1 MGRSQ
6 GRVRKSTWVLV
17 SLILVF
23 LCVFSCMFLVYFH
36 VSTNRLISV
45 NKQLQSDIE
54 TFNSVKSEN
63 QDKLD
68 RLNMMYKEVE
78 DVGASLKEVKESY
91 FKLAVEADERAR
103 SGEANFKVCYLTFD
117 DGPYSKTT
125 PLFLD
130 VLKEKNVLGTF
141 FVLKKDNLD
150 DLYKRIRDEGHTL
163 ANHTASHKIS
173 NGIYRSEDAFIE
185 DIKENDDFIYNLLGV
200 KMDVMRFPGG
210 SPQATYSGL
219 NKTSLVNKLVD
230 MGYGYIDWTL
240 TTGDGEANLSPDEF
254 LHNVVDKSSKYSV
267 MTVLMHDYSKN
278 TALCL
283 GDMIDILREQGFI
296 FLPLSYNSP
305 AVRKG

>member
-1 MGRSQ
+1 M
-6 GRVRKSTWVLV
+6 T
-17 SLILVF
+17 
-23 LCVFSCMFLVYFH
+23 LVYYYVNTIKLANNNEQLKNDIDTFNNIKSNNQSELDH
-36 VSTNRLISV
+36 ISV
-45 NKQLQSDIE
+45 
-54 TFNSVKSEN
+54 
-63 QDKLD
+63 
-68 RLNMMYKEVE
+68 MYKEVE
-78 DVGASLKEVKESY
+78 DVDVSLKEVKESY
-91 FKLAVEADERAR
+91 FKLAKEADERAR
-103 SGEANFKVCYLTFD
+103 SGANFKVCYLTFD
-117 DGPYSKTT
+117 DGPYKKTT

-163 ANHTASHKIS
+163 ANHTASHRIS
-173 NGIYRSEDAFIE
+173 NGIYRSEEAFIE

-254 LHNVVDKSSKYSV
+254 LHNVVDSSSKYSV

-283 GDMIDILREQGFI
+283 GEMIDILREQGYI
-296 FLPLSYNSP
+296 FLPLSYDSP
-305 AVRKG
+305 AVRKS

>member
-1 MGRSQ
+1 MAKSQ
-6 GRVRKSTWVLV
+6 GRVRRSTWLLI
-17 SLILVF
+17 SLILIF
-23 LCVFSCMFLVYFH
+23 LCVFSCMTLVYYY
-36 VSTNRLISV
+36 VNTNRLTNI
-45 NKQLQSDIE
+45 NEQLKKDID
-54 TFNSVKSEN
+54 TFNNIKANN
-63 QDKLD
+63 QSKLD
-68 RLNMMYKEVE
+68 HLSAMYKEVE
-78 DVGASLKEVKESY
+78 DVDVSLKEAKDSY
-91 FKLAVEADERAR
+91 FELAIEADKRAR
-103 SGEANFKVCYLTFD
+103 DGANFKVCYITFD
-117 DGPYSKTT
+117 DGSYSKTT

-163 ANHTASHKIS
+163 ANHTATHKIK
-173 NGIYRSEDAFIE
+173 NGIYRSEEAFIE

-219 NKTSLVNKLVD
+219 NKSSLVNKLVD

-254 LHNVVDKSSKYSV
+254 LHNVVDKSGNYNV
-267 MTVLMHDYSKN
+267 ITVLMHDYSKN

-283 GDMIDILREQGFI
+283 GEMIDVLREQGYI
-296 FLPLSYNSP
+296 FLPLSYDSP
-305 AVRKG
+305 AVRKS

>member
-1 MGRSQ
+1 M
-6 GRVRKSTWVLV
+6 T
-17 SLILVF
+17 
-23 LCVFSCMFLVYFH
+23 LVYYY
-36 VSTNRLISV
+36 V
-45 NKQLQSDIE
+45 NTIKLANINEQLKNDID
-54 TFNSVKSEN
+54 TFNNIKANNQSELDHLSV
-63 QDKLD
+63 
-68 RLNMMYKEVE
+68 MYKEVE
-78 DVGASLKEVKESY
+78 DVDVSLKEVKESY
-91 FKLAVEADERAR
+91 FKLAKEADERAR
-103 SGEANFKVCYLTFD
+103 SGANFKVCYLTFD

-125 PLFLD
+125 SLFLD

-150 DLYKRIRDEGHTL
+150 DLYRRIRDDGHTL
-163 ANHTASHKIS
+163 ANHTASHKIK

-185 DIKENDDFIYNLLGV
+185 DIKKNDDFIYNLLGV

-219 NKTSLVNKLVD
+219 NKSSLVNKLVD

-254 LHNVVDKSSKYSV
+254 LHNVVDSSSKYSV

>member
-1 MGRSQ
+1 M
-6 GRVRKSTWVLV
+6 T
-17 SLILVF
+17 
-23 LCVFSCMFLVYFH
+23 LVYYY
-36 VSTNRLISV
+36 VNTNRLTNI
-45 NKQLQSDIE
+45 NEQLKKDIE
-54 TFNSVKSEN
+54 TFNNIKTNN
-63 QDKLD
+63 QSKLD
-68 RLNMMYKEVE
+68 HLNVMYKEVE
-78 DVGASLKEVKESY
+78 DVDASLIDVKLDY
-91 FKLAVEADERAR
+91 FKLAIEADKRAR
-103 SGEANFKVCYLTFD
+103 DGANFKVCYLTFD

-150 DLYKRIRDEGHTL
+150 DLYRRIRDDGHTL
-163 ANHTASHKIS
+163 ANHTASHKIK

-219 NKTSLVNKLVD
+219 NKSSLVNKLVD

-254 LHNVVDKSSKYSV
+254 LHNVVDKSGNYNV
-267 MTVLMHDYSKN
+267 ITVLMHDYSKN

-283 GDMIDILREQGFI
+283 GEMIDILREQGYI
-296 FLPLSYNSP
+296 FLPLSYDSP
-305 AVRKG
+305 AVRKS

>member
-1 MGRSQ
+1 MAKSQ
-6 GRVRKSTWVLV
+6 GRVRRFTWLLT
-17 SLILVF
+17 SLILIF
-23 LCVFSCMFLVYFH
+23 LCVFSCMALVYYY
-36 VSTNRLISV
+36 VNTIKLTNI
-45 NKQLQSDIE
+45 NEQLKKDID
-54 TFNSVKSEN
+54 TFNNIKANN
-63 QDKLD
+63 QSKLD
-68 RLNMMYKEVE
+68 HLSVMYKEVE
-78 DVGASLKEVKESY
+78 DVDVSLKEVKESY
-91 FKLAVEADERAR
+91 FKLAKEADERAR
-103 SGEANFKVCYLTFD
+103 SGANFKVCYLTFD

-125 PLFLD
+125 SLFLD

-150 DLYKRIRDEGHTL
+150 DLYKRIRDDGHTL
-163 ANHTASHKIS
+163 ANHTASHKIK

-185 DIKENDDFIYNLLGV
+185 DIKKNDDFIYNLLGV

-210 SPQATYSGL
+210 SPQVTYSGL

-240 TTGDGEANLSPDEF
+240 TTGDGEANLSPEEF
-254 LHNVVDKSSKYSV
+254 LHNVVDSSSKYSV
-267 MTVLMHDYSKN
+267 ITVLMHDYSKN

>member
-1 MGRSQ
+1 MAKSQ

-78 DVGASLKEVKESY
+78 DVDVSLKEAKDSY
-91 FKLAVEADERAR
+91 FELAIEADKRAR
-103 SGEANFKVCYLTFD
+103 DGANFKVCYLTFD

-130 VLKEKNVLGTF
+130 VLKEKDVLGTF

-150 DLYKRIRDEGHTL
+150 DLYRRIRDDGHTL
-163 ANHTASHKIS
+163 ANHTASHKIK

-185 DIKENDDFIYNLLGV
+185 DIKKNDDFIYNLLGV

>member
-1 MGRSQ
+1 MAKSQ
-6 GRVRKSTWVLV
+6 GRVRRSTWLLI
-17 SLILVF
+17 SLILIF
-23 LCVFSCMFLVYFH
+23 LCVFSCMTLVYFY
-36 VSTNRLISV
+36 VNTNRLTNI
-45 NKQLQSDIE
+45 NEQLKKDIE
-54 TFNSVKSEN
+54 TFNSIKANN
-63 QDKLD
+63 QSKLD
-68 RLNMMYKEVE
+68 HLNVMYKEVE
-78 DVGASLKEVKESY
+78 DVDASLIDVKLDY
-91 FKLAVEADERAR
+91 FKLAIEADKRAR
-103 SGEANFKVCYLTFD
+103 DGANFKVCYLTFD

-130 VLKEKNVLGTF
+130 ALKEKNVLGTF

-150 DLYKRIRDEGHTL
+150 DLYRRIRDEGHTL
-163 ANHTASHKIS
+163 ANHTASHKIK
-173 NGIYRSEDAFIE
+173 NGIYRSEETFID

-219 NKTSLVNKLVD
+219 NKSSLVNKLVD

-283 GDMIDILREQGFI
+283 GEMIDVLREQGFI

-305 AVRKG
+305 AVRKS

>member
-1 MGRSQ
+1 MANSQ
-6 GRVRKSTWVLV
+6 GRVRKSTWLLI
-17 SLILVF
+17 SLILIF
-23 LCVFSCMFLVYFH
+23 LCVFSCMTLVYFY
-36 VSTNRLISV
+36 VNTNRLTNI
-45 NKQLQSDIE
+45 NEQLKKDID
-54 TFNSVKSEN
+54 TFNKIKEDNQSKLEHLSV
-63 QDKLD
+63 
-68 RLNMMYKEVE
+68 MYKEVE
-78 DVGASLKEVKESY
+78 DVDVSLKEVKESY
-91 FKLAVEADERAR
+91 FKLAKEADERAR
-103 SGEANFKVCYLTFD
+103 NGADFKVCYLTFD

-125 PLFLD
+125 SLFLD

-150 DLYKRIRDEGHTL
+150 DLYRRIRDEGHTL

-173 NGIYRSEDAFIE
+173 NGIYRSEETFID
-185 DIKENDDFIYNLLGV
+185 DIKKNDDFIYNLLGV

-219 NKTSLVNKLVD
+219 NKSSLVNKLVD

>member
-1 MGRSQ
+1 MAKSQ
-6 GRVRKSTWVLV
+6 GRVRKSTWLLT
-17 SLILVF
+17 SLILIF
-23 LCVFSCMFLVYFH
+23 LCVFSCMILVYYY
-36 VSTNRLISV
+36 V
-45 NKQLQSDIE
+45 NTIKLANINEQLNNDID
-54 TFNSVKSEN
+54 TFNNIKANNQSELDHLSV
-63 QDKLD
+63 
-68 RLNMMYKEVE
+68 MYKEVE
-78 DVGASLKEVKESY
+78 DVDVSLKEVKESY
-91 FKLAVEADERAR
+91 FKLAKEADERAR
-103 SGEANFKVCYLTFD
+103 NGANFKVCYLTFD

-150 DLYKRIRDEGHTL
+150 DLYKRIRDDGHTL
-163 ANHTASHKIS
+163 ANHTASHKIK

-200 KMDVMRFPGG
+200 KMNVMRFPGG

-254 LHNVVDKSSKYSV
+254 LHNVVDSFSKYSV

-283 GDMIDILREQGFI
+283 GEMIDILREQGYI
-296 FLPLSYNSP
+296 FLPLSYDSP
-305 AVRKG
+305 AVRKS

>member
-1 MGRSQ
+1 M
-6 GRVRKSTWVLV
+6 T
-17 SLILVF
+17 
-23 LCVFSCMFLVYFH
+23 LVYYY
-36 VSTNRLISV
+36 VNTNRLTNI
-45 NKQLQSDIE
+45 NEELKKDIE
-54 TFNSVKSEN
+54 TFNSIKANN
-63 QDKLD
+63 QSKLD
-68 RLNMMYKEVE
+68 HLSAMYKEVE
-78 DVGASLKEVKESY
+78 DVDASLIDVKLDY
-91 FKLAVEADERAR
+91 FKLAIEADKRAR
-103 SGEANFKVCYLTFD
+103 EGANFKVCYLTFD

-150 DLYKRIRDEGHTL
+150 DLYRRIRDEGHTL
-163 ANHTASHKIS
+163 ANHTASHKIK

-219 NKTSLVNKLVD
+219 NKSSLVNKLVD

-254 LHNVVDKSSKYSV
+254 LHNVVDKSGNYNV
-267 MTVLMHDYSKN
+267 ITVLMHDYSKN

-283 GDMIDILREQGFI
+283 GEMIDILREQGYI
-296 FLPLSYNSP
+296 FLPLSYDSP
-305 AVRKG
+305 AVRKS

>member
-1 MGRSQ
+1 MAKSQ
-6 GRVRKSTWVLV
+6 GRVRKSTWLLT
-17 SLILVF
+17 SLILIF
-23 LCVFSCMFLVYFH
+23 LSVFSCMTLVYYY
-36 VSTNRLISV
+36 VNTIKLTNI
-45 NKQLQSDIE
+45 NEQLKNDID
-54 TFNSVKSEN
+54 TFNNIKANNQSELDHLSV
-63 QDKLD
+63 
-68 RLNMMYKEVE
+68 MYKEVE
-78 DVGASLKEVKESY
+78 DVDVSLKEVKESY
-91 FKLAVEADERAR
+91 FKLAKEADERAR
-103 SGEANFKVCYLTFD
+103 SGANFKVCYLTFD

-130 VLKEKNVLGTF
+130 VLKEKDVLGTF

-150 DLYKRIRDEGHTL
+150 DLYKRIRDDGHTL
-163 ANHTASHKIS
+163 ANHTASHKIK

-254 LHNVVDKSSKYSV
+254 LHNVVDSSSKYSV

-283 GDMIDILREQGFI
+283 GEMIDILRQQGFI
-296 FLPLSYNSP
+296 FLPLSYDAPS
-305 AVRKG
+305 VRKS

>member
-1 MGRSQ
+1 MAKSQ
-6 GRVRKSTWVLV
+6 GRVRRSTWLLI
-17 SLILVF
+17 SLILIF
-23 LCVFSCMFLVYFH
+23 LCVFSCMTLVYFY
-36 VSTNRLISV
+36 VNTNRLTNI
-45 NKQLQSDIE
+45 NEQLKNDID
-54 TFNSVKSEN
+54 TFNKIKEDNQSKLEHLSV
-63 QDKLD
+63 
-68 RLNMMYKEVE
+68 MYKEVE
-78 DVGASLKEVKESY
+78 DVDVSLKEVKESY
-91 FKLAVEADERAR
+91 FTLAKEADERAR
-103 SGEANFKVCYLTFD
+103 SGANFKVCYLTFD

-125 PLFLD
+125 SLFLD

-150 DLYKRIRDEGHTL
+150 DLYRRIRYEGHTL
-163 ANHTASHKIS
+163 ANHTASHNIS
-173 NGIYRSEDAFIE
+173 NGIYRSEETFID

-219 NKTSLVNKLVD
+219 NKSSLVNKLVD

>member
-45 NKQLQSDIE
+45 NKQLQSDID
-54 TFNSVKSEN
+54 TFNSIKNDNRVKLN
-63 QDKLD
+63 H
-68 RLNMMYKEVE
+68 LNMMYKEIE
-78 DVGASLKEVKESY
+78 DVDVSLKEVKESY
-91 FKLAVEADERAR
+91 FKLAKEADERAR
-103 SGEANFKVCYLTFD
+103 SGANFKVCYLTFD

-125 PLFLD
+125 SLFLD

-150 DLYKRIRDEGHTL
+150 DLYRRIRDDGHTL
-163 ANHTASHKIS
+163 ANHTASHKIK

-185 DIKENDDFIYNLLGV
+185 DIKKNDDFIYNLLGV

-210 SPQATYSGL
+210 SPQVTYSGL

-254 LHNVVDKSSKYSV
+254 LHNVVDKSGNYNV
-267 MTVLMHDYSKN
+267 ITVLMHDYSKN

>member
-1 MGRSQ
+1 M
-6 GRVRKSTWVLV
+6 T
-17 SLILVF
+17 
-23 LCVFSCMFLVYFH
+23 LVYYY
-36 VSTNRLISV
+36 V
-45 NKQLQSDIE
+45 NTIKLANINEQLKNDID
-54 TFNSVKSEN
+54 TFNNIKVNNQSELDHLSVI
-63 QDKLD
+63 
-68 RLNMMYKEVE
+68 YKEVE
-78 DVGASLKEVKESY
+78 DVDVSLKEVKESY
-91 FKLAVEADERAR
+91 FKLAKEADERAR
-103 SGEANFKVCYLTFD
+103 SGANFKVCYLTFD

-125 PLFLD
+125 SLFLD

-163 ANHTASHKIS
+163 ANHTASHKIK

-185 DIKENDDFIYNLLGV
+185 DIKKNDDFIYNLLGV

-210 SPQATYSGL
+210 SPQVTYSGL

-240 TTGDGEANLSPDEF
+240 TTGDGEANLSPEEF
-254 LHNVVDKSSKYSV
+254 LHNVVDKSNKYSV
-267 MTVLMHDYSKN
+267 MSVLMHDYSKN

>member
-1 MGRSQ
+1 MAKSQ
-6 GRVRKSTWVLV
+6 GRVRKSTWLLI
-17 SLILVF
+17 SLILIF
-23 LCVFSCMFLVYFH
+23 LCVFSCMTLVYFY
-36 VSTNRLISV
+36 VNTNRLTNI
-45 NKQLQSDIE
+45 NEQLKKDID
-54 TFNSVKSEN
+54 TFNKIKEDNQSKLEHLSV
-63 QDKLD
+63 
-68 RLNMMYKEVE
+68 MYKEVE
-78 DVGASLKEVKESY
+78 DVDVSLKEVKESY
-91 FKLAVEADERAR
+91 FKLAKEADERAR
-103 SGEANFKVCYLTFD
+103 NGADFKVCYLTVD

-125 PLFLD
+125 SLFLD

-150 DLYKRIRDEGHTL
+150 DLYRRIRDEGHTL

-173 NGIYRSEDAFIE
+173 NGIYRSEETFID

-219 NKTSLVNKLVD
+219 NKSSLVNKLVD

>member
-1 MGRSQ
+1 
-6 GRVRKSTWVLV
+6 
-17 SLILVF
+17 
-23 LCVFSCMFLVYFH
+23 
-36 VSTNRLISV
+36 
-45 NKQLQSDIE
+45 
-54 TFNSVKSEN
+54 
-63 QDKLD
+63 
-68 RLNMMYKEVE
+68 MYKEVE
-78 DVGASLKEVKESY
+78 DVDVSLKEVKESY
-91 FKLAVEADERAR
+91 FKLAKEADERAR
-103 SGEANFKVCYLTFD
+103 SGANFKVCYLTFD

-125 PLFLD
+125 SLFLD
-130 VLKEKNVLGTF
+130 ALKEKNVLGTF

-150 DLYKRIRDEGHTL
+150 DLYKRIRDDGHTL
-163 ANHTASHKIS
+163 ANHTASHKIK

-219 NKTSLVNKLVD
+219 NKISLVNKLVD

-240 TTGDGEANLSPDEF
+240 TTGDGEANLSPEEF

>member
-1 MGRSQ
+1 M
-6 GRVRKSTWVLV
+6 T
-17 SLILVF
+17 
-23 LCVFSCMFLVYFH
+23 LVYYY
-36 VSTNRLISV
+36 V
-45 NKQLQSDIE
+45 NTIKLANINEQLKNDID
-54 TFNSVKSEN
+54 TFNNIKANNQSELDHLSV
-63 QDKLD
+63 
-68 RLNMMYKEVE
+68 MYKEVE
-78 DVGASLKEVKESY
+78 DVDVSLKEVKESY
-91 FKLAVEADERAR
+91 FKLAKEADERAR
-103 SGEANFKVCYLTFD
+103 SGANFKVCYLTFD

-125 PLFLD
+125 SLFLD

-150 DLYKRIRDEGHTL
+150 DLYKRIRDDGHTL
-163 ANHTASHKIS
+163 ANHTASHKIK

-185 DIKENDDFIYNLLGV
+185 DIKKNDDFIYNLLGV

-254 LHNVVDKSSKYSV
+254 LHNVVDSSSKYSV
-267 MTVLMHDYSKN
+267 MTVLMHDYSNN

>member
-1 MGRSQ
+1 MAKSQ
-6 GRVRKSTWVLV
+6 GRVRRSTWLLT
-17 SLILVF
+17 SLILIF
-23 LCVFSCMFLVYFH
+23 LCVFSCMTFVYYY
-36 VSTNRLISV
+36 VNTIKLANTNEQLKNDIDAFNNIKANNQSELDHLSV
-45 NKQLQSDIE
+45 
-54 TFNSVKSEN
+54 
-63 QDKLD
+63 
-68 RLNMMYKEVE
+68 MYKEVE
-78 DVGASLKEVKESY
+78 DVDVSLKEVKESY
-91 FKLAVEADERAR
+91 FKLAKEADERAR
-103 SGEANFKVCYLTFD
+103 NGANFKVCYLTFD

-130 VLKEKNVLGTF
+130 MLKEKNVLGTF

-150 DLYKRIRDEGHTL
+150 DLYKRIRDDGHTL
-163 ANHTASHKIS
+163 ANHTASHKIK

-210 SPQATYSGL
+210 SPQAAYSGL

-254 LHNVVDKSSKYSV
+254 LHNVVDSSSKYSV

-283 GDMIDILREQGFI
+283 GDMIDILREQGYI
-296 FLPLSYNSP
+296 FLPLSYDSP
-305 AVRKG
+305 SVRKS

>member
-1 MGRSQ
+1 MAKSQ
-6 GRVRKSTWVLV
+6 GRVRRFTWLLT
-17 SLILVF
+17 SLILIF
-23 LCVFSCMFLVYFH
+23 LCVFSCMTLVYYY
-36 VSTNRLISV
+36 V
-45 NKQLQSDIE
+45 NTIKLANINEQLKNDID
-54 TFNSVKSEN
+54 TFNNIKANNQSE
-63 QDKLD
+63 LD
-68 RLNMMYKEVE
+68 HLRVIYKEVE
-78 DVGASLKEVKESY
+78 DVDVSLKEVKESY
-91 FKLAVEADERAR
+91 FKLAKEADERAR
-103 SGEANFKVCYLTFD
+103 SGANFKVCYLTFD

-125 PLFLD
+125 SLFLD

-150 DLYKRIRDEGHTL
+150 DLYKRIRDDGHTL
-163 ANHTASHKIS
+163 ANHTASHKIK

-185 DIKENDDFIYNLLGV
+185 DIKKNDDFIYNLLGV

-230 MGYGYIDWTL
+230 IGYGYIDWTL

-254 LHNVVDKSSKYSV
+254 LHNVIDKSSKYSV

-283 GDMIDILREQGFI
+283 GEMIDILREQGFI

>member
-1 MGRSQ
+1 MAKSQ
-6 GRVRKSTWVLV
+6 GRVRKSTWLLT
-17 SLILVF
+17 SLMLIF
-23 LCVFSCMFLVYFH
+23 LSVFSCMTLVYYY
-36 VSTNRLISV
+36 VNTIKLTNI
-45 NKQLQSDIE
+45 NEQLKNDID
-54 TFNSVKSEN
+54 TFNNIKANNQSELDHLSV
-63 QDKLD
+63 
-68 RLNMMYKEVE
+68 MYKEVE
-78 DVGASLKEVKESY
+78 DVDVSLKEVKESY
-91 FKLAVEADERAR
+91 FKLAKETDERAR
-103 SGEANFKVCYLTFD
+103 SGANFKVCYLTFD

-130 VLKEKNVLGTF
+130 VLKEKDVLGTF

-150 DLYKRIRDEGHTL
+150 DLYKRIRDDGHTL
-163 ANHTASHKIS
+163 ANHTASHKIK

-254 LHNVVDKSSKYSV
+254 LHNVVDSSSKYSV

-283 GDMIDILREQGFI
+283 GEMIDILRQQGFI
-296 FLPLSYNSP
+296 FLPLSYDAPS
-305 AVRKG
+305 VRKS

>member
-1 MGRSQ
+1 M
-6 GRVRKSTWVLV
+6 T
-17 SLILVF
+17 
-23 LCVFSCMFLVYFH
+23 LVYYY
-36 VSTNRLISV
+36 VNTNRLTNI
-45 NKQLQSDIE
+45 NEELKKDIE
-54 TFNSVKSEN
+54 TFNSIKANN
-63 QDKLD
+63 QSKLD
-68 RLNMMYKEVE
+68 HLNVMYKEVE
-78 DVGASLKEVKESY
+78 DVDTSLKEAKDSY
-91 FKLAVEADERAR
+91 FKLAKEADERAR
-103 SGEANFKVCYLTFD
+103 DGADFKVCYLTFD

-150 DLYKRIRDEGHTL
+150 DLYRRIRDEGHTL
-163 ANHTASHKIS
+163 ANHTASHKIK

-185 DIKENDDFIYNLLGV
+185 DIKENDDFVYNLLGV

-219 NKTSLVNKLVD
+219 NKSSLVNKLVD

-254 LHNVVDKSSKYSV
+254 LHNVVDKSGNYNV
-267 MTVLMHDYSKN
+267 ITVLMHDYSKN

-283 GDMIDILREQGFI
+283 GEMIDILREQGYI
-296 FLPLSYNSP
+296 FLPLSYDSP
-305 AVRKG
+305 AVRKS

>member
-1 MGRSQ
+1 MAKSQ
-6 GRVRKSTWVLV
+6 GRVRRSTWLLT
-17 SLILVF
+17 SLILIF
-23 LCVFSCMFLVYFH
+23 LCVFSCMTLVYYYAN
-36 VSTNRLISV
+36 TIKLANI
-45 NKQLQSDIE
+45 NEQLKNDID
-54 TFNSVKSEN
+54 TFNNIKANNQSE
-63 QDKLD
+63 LD
-68 RLNMMYKEVE
+68 HLRVIYKEVE
-78 DVGASLKEVKESY
+78 DVDVSLKEVKESY
-91 FKLAVEADERAR
+91 FKLAKEADERTR
-103 SGEANFKVCYLTFD
+103 SGANFKVCYLTFD

-125 PLFLD
+125 SLFLD

-150 DLYKRIRDEGHTL
+150 DLYRRIRDDGHTL
-163 ANHTASHKIS
+163 ANHTASHKIK

-185 DIKENDDFIYNLLGV
+185 DIKKNDDFIYNLLGV

-219 NKTSLVNKLVD
+219 NKSSLVNKLVD

-240 TTGDGEANLSPDEF
+240 TTGDGEANLSPEEF
-254 LHNVVDKSSKYSV
+254 LHNVVDSSSKYSV

>member
-1 MGRSQ
+1 MAKSQ
-6 GRVRKSTWVLV
+6 GRVRKSTWLLI
-17 SLILVF
+17 SLILIF
-23 LCVFSCMFLVYFH
+23 LCVFSCMTLVYFY
-36 VSTNRLISV
+36 VNTNRLTNI
-45 NKQLQSDIE
+45 NEQLKKDID
-54 TFNSVKSEN
+54 TFNKIKEDNQSKLEHLSV
-63 QDKLD
+63 
-68 RLNMMYKEVE
+68 MYKEVE
-78 DVGASLKEVKESY
+78 DVDVSLKEVKESY
-91 FKLAVEADERAR
+91 FKLAKEADERAR
-103 SGEANFKVCYLTFD
+103 NGADFKVCYLTFD

-125 PLFLD
+125 SLFLD

-150 DLYKRIRDEGHTL
+150 DLYRRIRDEGHTL

-173 NGIYRSEDAFIE
+173 NGIYRSEETFID

-219 NKTSLVNKLVD
+219 NKSSLVNKLVD

>member
-1 MGRSQ
+1 MAKSQ
-6 GRVRKSTWVLV
+6 GRVRRSTWLLI
-17 SLILVF
+17 SLILIF
-23 LCVFSCMFLVYFH
+23 LCVLSCMTLVYYY
-36 VSTNRLISV
+36 VNTNRLTNI
-45 NKQLQSDIE
+45 NEELKKDIE
-54 TFNSVKSEN
+54 TFNSIKANN
-63 QDKLD
+63 QSKLD
-68 RLNMMYKEVE
+68 HLNVMYKEVE
-78 DVGASLKEVKESY
+78 DVDASLIDVKLDY
-91 FKLAVEADERAR
+91 FKLAIEADKRAR
-103 SGEANFKVCYLTFD
+103 EGANFKVCYLTFD

-130 VLKEKNVLGTF
+130 VLKEKNALGTF

-150 DLYKRIRDEGHTL
+150 DLYRRIRDEGHTL
-163 ANHTASHKIS
+163 ANHTASHKIK
-173 NGIYRSEDAFIE
+173 NGIYRSEDAFID

-219 NKTSLVNKLVD
+219 NKSSLVNKLVD
-230 MGYGYIDWTL
+230 IGYGYIDWTL

-283 GDMIDILREQGFI
+283 GEMIDILREQGFI
-296 FLPLSYNSP
+296 FLPLSYDSP
-305 AVRKG
+305 AVRKS

>member
-1 MGRSQ
+1 M
-6 GRVRKSTWVLV
+6 T
-17 SLILVF
+17 
-23 LCVFSCMFLVYFH
+23 LVYYY
-36 VSTNRLISV
+36 V
-45 NKQLQSDIE
+45 NTINLANINEQLKNDID
-54 TFNSVKSEN
+54 TFNNIKANNQSELDHLSV
-63 QDKLD
+63 
-68 RLNMMYKEVE
+68 MYKEVE
-78 DVGASLKEVKESY
+78 DVDVSLKEVKESY
-91 FKLAVEADERAR
+91 FKLAKEADERAR
-103 SGEANFKVCYLTFD
+103 SGANFKVCYLTFD

-125 PLFLD
+125 SLFLD

-150 DLYKRIRDEGHTL
+150 DLYKRIRDDGHTL
-163 ANHTASHKIS
+163 ANHTASHKIK

-185 DIKENDDFIYNLLGV
+185 DIKKNDDFIYNLLGV

-254 LHNVVDKSSKYSV
+254 LHNVVDSSSKYSV

>member
-1 MGRSQ
+1 MAKSQ
-6 GRVRKSTWVLV
+6 GRVRRSTWLLI
-17 SLILVF
+17 SLILIF
-23 LCVFSCMFLVYFH
+23 LCVFSCMALVYFY
-36 VSTNRLISV
+36 VNTNRLTNI
-45 NKQLQSDIE
+45 NEQLKKDID
-54 TFNSVKSEN
+54 TFNNIKANN
-63 QDKLD
+63 QSKLD
-68 RLNMMYKEVE
+68 HLSAMYKEVE
-78 DVGASLKEVKESY
+78 DVDVSLKEAKDSY
-91 FKLAVEADERAR
+91 FELAIEADKRAR
-103 SGEANFKVCYLTFD
+103 DGANFKVCYLTFD

-163 ANHTASHKIS
+163 ANHTASHKIK

-185 DIKENDDFIYNLLGV
+185 DIKENDDFINNLLGG

-219 NKTSLVNKLVD
+219 NKNSLVNKLVD
-230 MGYGYIDWTL
+230 IGYGYIDWTL

-283 GDMIDILREQGFI
+283 GEMIDVLREQGYI
-296 FLPLSYNSP
+296 FLPLSYDSP
-305 AVRKG
+305 AVRKS

>member
-1 MGRSQ
+1 MAKSQ
-6 GRVRKSTWVLV
+6 GRVRRSTWLLI
-17 SLILVF
+17 SLILIF
-23 LCVFSCMFLVYFH
+23 LCVFSCMALVYFY
-36 VSTNRLISV
+36 VNTNKLTNI
-45 NKQLQSDIE
+45 NEQLKKDID
-54 TFNSVKSEN
+54 TFNNIKANN
-63 QDKLD
+63 QSKLD
-68 RLNMMYKEVE
+68 HLSAMYKEVE
-78 DVGASLKEVKESY
+78 DVDVSLKEAKDSY
-91 FKLAVEADERAR
+91 FELAIEADKRAR
-103 SGEANFKVCYLTFD
+103 DGANFKVCYLTFD

-163 ANHTASHKIS
+163 ANHTASHKIK
-173 NGIYRSEDAFIE
+173 NGIYRSEEAFI
-185 DIKENDDFIYNLLGV
+185 DDVKENDDFIYNLLGV

-219 NKTSLVNKLVD
+219 NKSSLVNKLVD

-254 LHNVVDKSSKYSV
+254 LHNVVDKSGNYNV
-267 MTVLMHDYSKN
+267 ITVLMHDYSKN

-283 GDMIDILREQGFI
+283 GEMIDVLREQGYI
-296 FLPLSYNSP
+296 FLPLSYNSS

>member
-1 MGRSQ
+1 MAKSQ
-6 GRVRKSTWVLV
+6 GRVRKSTWLLI
-17 SLILVF
+17 SLILIF
-23 LCVFSCMFLVYFH
+23 LCVFSCMTLVYFY
-36 VSTNRLISV
+36 VNTNRLTNI
-45 NKQLQSDIE
+45 NEQLKKDID
-54 TFNSVKSEN
+54 TFNKIKEDNQSKLEHLSV
-63 QDKLD
+63 
-68 RLNMMYKEVE
+68 MYKEVE
-78 DVGASLKEVKESY
+78 DVDVSLKEVKESY
-91 FKLAVEADERAR
+91 FKLAKEADERAR
-103 SGEANFKVCYLTFD
+103 NGADFKVCYLTFD

-125 PLFLD
+125 SLFLD

-150 DLYKRIRDEGHTL
+150 DLYRRIRDEGHTL

-173 NGIYRSEDAFIE
+173 NGIYRSEETFID

-219 NKTSLVNKLVD
+219 NKSSLVNKLVD

-283 GDMIDILREQGFI
+283 GDMIDILREQGYI
-296 FLPLSYNSP
+296 FLPLSYDSP
-305 AVRKG
+305 AVRKS

>member
-1 MGRSQ
+1 MAKSQ
-6 GRVRKSTWVLV
+6 GRVRRFTWLLT
-17 SLILVF
+17 SLILIF
-23 LCVFSCMFLVYFH
+23 LCVFSCMALVYYY
-36 VSTNRLISV
+36 VNTIKLTNI
-45 NKQLQSDIE
+45 NEQLKKDID
-54 TFNSVKSEN
+54 TFNNIKANN
-63 QDKLD
+63 QSKLD
-68 RLNMMYKEVE
+68 HLSVMYKEVE
-78 DVGASLKEVKESY
+78 DVDVSLKEVKESY
-91 FKLAVEADERAR
+91 FKLAKEADERAR
-103 SGEANFKVCYLTFD
+103 SGANFKVCYLTFD

-125 PLFLD
+125 SLFLD

-150 DLYKRIRDEGHTL
+150 DLYKRIRDDGHTL
-163 ANHTASHKIS
+163 ANHTASHKIK

-185 DIKENDDFIYNLLGV
+185 DIKKNDDFIYNLLGV

-240 TTGDGEANLSPDEF
+240 TTGDGEANLSPEEF
-254 LHNVVDKSSKYSV
+254 LHNVVDSSSKYSV

>member
-1 MGRSQ
+1 MANSQ
-6 GRVRKSTWVLV
+6 GRVRKSTWLLI
-17 SLILVF
+17 SLILIF
-23 LCVFSCMFLVYFH
+23 LCVFSCMTLVYFY
-36 VSTNRLISV
+36 VNTNRLTNI
-45 NKQLQSDIE
+45 NEQLKKDID
-54 TFNSVKSEN
+54 TFNKIKEDNQSKLEHLSV
-63 QDKLD
+63 
-68 RLNMMYKEVE
+68 MYKEVE
-78 DVGASLKEVKESY
+78 DVDVSLKEVKESY
-91 FKLAVEADERAR
+91 FKLAKEADERAR
-103 SGEANFKVCYLTFD
+103 NGADFKVCYLTFD

-125 PLFLD
+125 SLFLD

-150 DLYKRIRDEGHTL
+150 DLYRRIRDEGHTL

-173 NGIYRSEDAFIE
+173 NGIYRSEETFID

-219 NKTSLVNKLVD
+219 NKSSLVNKLVD

-283 GDMIDILREQGFI
+283 GDMIDILREQGYI
-296 FLPLSYNSP
+296 FLPLSYDSP
-305 AVRKG
+305 AVRKS

>member
-1 MGRSQ
+1 M
-6 GRVRKSTWVLV
+6 T
-17 SLILVF
+17 I
-23 LCVFSCMFLVYFH
+23 VYYY
-36 VSTNRLISV
+36 VNTIKLTNI
-45 NKQLQSDIE
+45 NEQLKNDID
-54 TFNSVKSEN
+54 TFNNIKTNNQSELDHLSV
-63 QDKLD
+63 
-68 RLNMMYKEVE
+68 MYKEIE
-78 DVGASLKEVKESY
+78 DVNVSLKEVKESY
-91 FKLAVEADERAR
+91 FKLAKEADERAR
-103 SGEANFKVCYLTFD
+103 SGANFKVCYLTFD

-125 PLFLD
+125 SLFLD

-150 DLYKRIRDEGHTL
+150 DLYRRIRDDGHTL
-163 ANHTASHKIS
+163 ANHTASHKIK

-219 NKTSLVNKLVD
+219 NKSSLVNKLVD

-254 LHNVVDKSSKYSV
+254 LHNVVDKSGNYNV
-267 MTVLMHDYSKN
+267 ITVLMHDYSKN

-283 GDMIDILREQGFI
+283 GEMIDILREQGYI
-296 FLPLSYNSP
+296 FLPLSYDSP
-305 AVRKG
+305 AVRKS

>member
-1 MGRSQ
+1 MAKSQ
-6 GRVRKSTWVLV
+6 GRVRRSTWLLT
-17 SLILVF
+17 SLILIF
-23 LCVFSCMFLVYFH
+23 LCVFSCMTLVYYYAN
-36 VSTNRLISV
+36 TIKLANI
-45 NKQLQSDIE
+45 NEQLKNDID
-54 TFNSVKSEN
+54 TFNNIKANNQSELDHLSV
-63 QDKLD
+63 
-68 RLNMMYKEVE
+68 MYKEVE
-78 DVGASLKEVKESY
+78 DVDVSLKEVKESY
-91 FKLAVEADERAR
+91 FKLAKEADERAR
-103 SGEANFKVCYLTFD
+103 SGANFKVCYLTFD

-125 PLFLD
+125 SLFLD

-150 DLYKRIRDEGHTL
+150 DLYRRIRDDGHTL
-163 ANHTASHKIS
+163 ANHTASHKIK

-185 DIKENDDFIYNLLGV
+185 DIKNNDDFIYNLLGV

-210 SPQATYSGL
+210 SPQTTYSGL
-219 NKTSLVNKLVD
+219 NKSSLVNKLVD

-254 LHNVVDKSSKYSV
+254 LHNVVDSSSKYSV

>member
-1 MGRSQ
+1 MAKSQ
-6 GRVRKSTWVLV
+6 GRVRRSTWLLT
-17 SLILVF
+17 SLILIF
-23 LCVFSCMFLVYFH
+23 LCVFSCMTLVYYYAN
-36 VSTNRLISV
+36 TIKLANI
-45 NKQLQSDIE
+45 NEQLKNDID
-54 TFNSVKSEN
+54 TFNNIKANNQSELDHLSV
-63 QDKLD
+63 
-68 RLNMMYKEVE
+68 MYKEVE
-78 DVGASLKEVKESY
+78 DVDVSLKEVKESY
-91 FKLAVEADERAR
+91 FKLAKEADERAR
-103 SGEANFKVCYLTFD
+103 SGANFKVCYLTFD

-125 PLFLD
+125 SLFLD

-150 DLYKRIRDEGHTL
+150 DLYRRIRDDGHTL
-163 ANHTASHKIS
+163 ANHTASHKIK

-185 DIKENDDFIYNLLGV
+185 DIKKNDDFIYNLLGV

-219 NKTSLVNKLVD
+219 NKSSLVNKLVD

-254 LHNVVDKSSKYSV
+254 LHNVVDSSSKYSV

>member
-1 MGRSQ
+1 MAKSQ
-6 GRVRKSTWVLV
+6 GRVRKSTWLLI
-17 SLILVF
+17 SLILIF
-23 LCVFSCMFLVYFH
+23 LCVFSCMTLVYFY
-36 VSTNRLISV
+36 VNTNRLTNI
-45 NKQLQSDIE
+45 NEQLKKDID
-54 TFNSVKSEN
+54 TFNKIKEDNQSKLEHLSV
-63 QDKLD
+63 
-68 RLNMMYKEVE
+68 MYKEVE
-78 DVGASLKEVKESY
+78 DVDVSLKEVKESY
-91 FKLAVEADERAR
+91 FKLAKEADERAR
-103 SGEANFKVCYLTFD
+103 NGADFKVCYLTFD
-117 DGPYSKTT
+117 DGPYCKTT
-125 PLFLD
+125 SLFLD

-150 DLYKRIRDEGHTL
+150 DLYRRIRDEGHTL

-173 NGIYRSEDAFIE
+173 NGIYRSEETFID

-219 NKTSLVNKLVD
+219 NKSSLVNKLVD

-283 GDMIDILREQGFI
+283 GDMIDILREQGYI
-296 FLPLSYNSP
+296 FLPLSYDSP
-305 AVRKG
+305 AVRKS

>member
-1 MGRSQ
+1 MAKSQ
-6 GRVRKSTWVLV
+6 GRVRRSTWLLT
-17 SLILVF
+17 SLILIF
-23 LCVFSCMFLVYFH
+23 LCVFSCMTLVYYYAN
-36 VSTNRLISV
+36 TIKLANI
-45 NKQLQSDIE
+45 NEQLKNDID
-54 TFNSVKSEN
+54 TFNNIKANNQSELDHLSV
-63 QDKLD
+63 
-68 RLNMMYKEVE
+68 MYKEVE
-78 DVGASLKEVKESY
+78 DVDVSLKEVKESY
-91 FKLAVEADERAR
+91 FKLAKEADERAR
-103 SGEANFKVCYLTFD
+103 SGANFKVCYLTFD

-125 PLFLD
+125 SLFLD

-150 DLYKRIRDEGHTL
+150 DLYRRIRDDGHTL
-163 ANHTASHKIS
+163 ANHTASHKIK

-185 DIKENDDFIYNLLGV
+185 DIKKNDDFIYNLLGV

-219 NKTSLVNKLVD
+219 NKSSLVNKLD

-254 LHNVVDKSSKYSV
+254 LHNVVDSSSKYSV